1 MFRLKLT
8 SFLKGIQLGKELA
21 FFEGEIVPVDSAKV
35 GIMTHAL
42 HYGTAVFEGI
52 RGNWNPIKEKM
63 FVFRLKE
70 HYERLIKGCKILNM
84 DINYSV
90 QDLCNIT
97 IDLIKASEYKEDI
110 YIRPLAYKSEE
121 KVANLKLHELDS
133 SFALMIVP
141 FGNYIDNEKPI
152 RCQTSSW
159 RRPHDS
165 MMPTGVK
172 LSGLYTT
179 SILAKTEAIMAGFD
193 EAILLNFDGSVSEGS
208 GENLFMLRD
217 GNLVTPSET
226 ENCLLGI
233 TRDCVFEIAS
243 NEFGMEI
250 KSRKIHRSEIYLADE
265 VFLTGTAAHITSV
278 GQLDNRNISSGN
290 IGEFTKKMQDK
301 YFKIVKGDEQKYIK
315 WCTEISII

>member
-1 MFRLKLT
+1 M
-8 SFLKGIQLGKELA
+8 KGIQLGKELA
-21 FFEGEIVPVDSAKV
+21 FFEGEIVPIDSAKV

-121 KVANLKLHELDS
+121 KVANLKLHELES

-179 SILAKTEAIMAGFD
+179 SILAKTEAILAGFD

>member
-1 MFRLKLT
+1 M
-8 SFLKGIQLGKELA
+8 GKELA
-21 FFEGEIVPVDSAKV
+21 FFEGKIVPVDSAKV

-208 GENLFMLRD
+208 GENLFMLRNGD
-217 GNLVTPSET
+217 LVTPSET

-278 GQLDNRNISSGN
+278 GQLDNRNINLGK

-301 YFKIVKGDEQKYIK
+301 YFKIVKGDDQKYIK

>member
-1 MFRLKLT
+1 M
-8 SFLKGIQLGKELA
+8 KGIQLGKELA

-141 FGNYIDNEKPI
+141 FG
-152 RCQTSSW
+152 
-159 RRPHDS
+159 
-165 MMPTGVK
+165 
-172 LSGLYTT
+172 LSL
-179 SILAKTEAIMAGFD
+179 
-193 EAILLNFDGSVSEGS
+193 
-208 GENLFMLRD
+208 
-217 GNLVTPSET
+217 
-226 ENCLLGI
+226 
-233 TRDCVFEIAS
+233 
-243 NEFGMEI
+243 
-250 KSRKIHRSEIYLADE
+250 IHI
-265 VFLTGTAAHITSV
+265 
-278 GQLDNRNISSGN
+278 
-290 IGEFTKKMQDK
+290 
-301 YFKIVKGDEQKYIK
+301 
-315 WCTEISII
+315 

>member
-1 MFRLKLT
+1 M
-8 SFLKGIQLGKELA
+8 GKELA
-21 FFEGEIVPVDSAKV
+21 FFEGKIVPVDSAKV

-42 HYGTAVFEGI
+42 HYGPAVFEGI
-52 RGNWNPIKEKM
+52 RGNWNSSKEKM

-70 HYERLIKGCKILNM
+70 HYQRLIKGCKILNIE
-84 DINYSV
+84 INYSV
-90 QDLCNIT
+90 EDLCNIT

-121 KVANLKLHELDS
+121 KVANLKLHELES
-133 SFALMIVP
+133 KFALMIVP
-141 FGNYIDNEKPI
+141 FGNYIDNDKPI

-179 SILAKTEAIMAGFD
+179 SILAKTEAILAGFD

-301 YFKIVKGDEQKYIK
+301 YFKIVKGDDQKYIK
-315 WCTEISII
+315 WCTEISIT

>member
-1 MFRLKLT
+1 LSRLKLT

-217 GNLVTPSET
+217 GDLVTPSET

>member
-1 MFRLKLT
+1 
-8 SFLKGIQLGKELA
+8 LGKELA

-217 GNLVTPSET
+217 GDLVTPSET

-278 GQLDNRNISSGN
+278 GQLDNRNINLGK

-301 YFKIVKGDEQKYIK
+301 YFKIVKGDDQKYIK

>member
-1 MFRLKLT
+1 MSRLKLT

-217 GNLVTPSET
+217 GDLVTPSET

>member
-1 MFRLKLT
+1 M
-8 SFLKGIQLGKELA
+8 GKELA
-21 FFEGEIVPVDSAKV
+21 FFEGKIVPVDSAKV

-217 GNLVTPSET
+217 GDLVTPSET

-290 IGEFTKKMQDK
+290 IGEFTKKIQDK

>member
-1 MFRLKLT
+1 MCIR
-8 SFLKGIQLGKELA
+8 
-21 FFEGEIVPVDSAKV
+21 DSSYTV
-35 GIMTHAL
+35 
-42 HYGTAVFEGI
+42 E
-52 RGNWNPIKEKM
+52 
-63 FVFRLKE
+63 
-70 HYERLIKGCKILNM
+70 
-84 DINYSV
+84 
-90 QDLCNIT
+90 DLCNIT

-217 GNLVTPSET
+217 GDLVTPSET